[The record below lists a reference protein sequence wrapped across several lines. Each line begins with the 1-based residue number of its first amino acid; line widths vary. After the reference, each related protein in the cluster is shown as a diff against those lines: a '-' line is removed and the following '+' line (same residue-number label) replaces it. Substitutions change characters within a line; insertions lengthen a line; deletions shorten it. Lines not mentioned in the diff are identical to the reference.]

1 MNEFWMRGNFNFS
14 NFNLKKENEL
24 TLQSSRL
31 KLIIR
36 SNPALVYAASSN
48 GSPKMLQ
55 QNRANLNNLFS
66 SHLTAIGNS
75 MTNISLISGQNHS
88 NKHTNNNLNNNPNN
102 LSTSQISYS
111 SISSSSNNNSNNN
124 NNTSSNGSN
133 SQYVFLF
140 TSDFERTAWL
150 EEMNSAIFACKLN
163 NSFHN
168 SEFDQL

>member
-1 MNEFWMRGNFNFS
+1 M
-14 NFNLKKENEL
+14 

-36 SNPALVYAASSN
+36 SNPALVYAASSS

-55 QNRANLNNLFS
+55 QNKANLNNLFS

-75 MTNISLISGQNHS
+75 MTNISLISGQNQS
-88 NKHTNNNLNNNPNN
+88 NKHTNNHLNNNPNN

-111 SISSSSNNNSNNN
+111 SISSSNNN
-124 NNTSSNGSN
+124 NNTSHSSN

-163 NSFHN
+163 N
-168 SEFDQL
+168 